1 MPSRSSGALCW
12 EIGASRRRTA
22 KASSRTSAGW
32 SQKSGELRSV
42 SPSGVSISSGAMGP
56 GAYPEVLSCILSGM
70 ERFKTERT
78 AYPIVFREQA
88 AFKDTYGGVEGVVV
102 LEAHRIRPRETES
115 DTVLMFMHPIGG
127 GAYLPMVHELAK
139 QGHHVIYAGSRYR
152 GADYGLIMEKVVIDL
167 GQAIVDAKRRFGYER
182 VVLAGWSGGGSLSLY
197 YQQQAENP
205 TVTQTPAGDPPSL
218 VDAELPAADAI
229 LLLAAHPSRHQV
241 LTDCL
246 DAAVVDESDPAQRD
260 PELDLFAREPPFD
273 ADFLVRYREA
283 QLARNRRITAWVK
296 ETLSALPGH
305 EERGFV
311 VHGTMGDPRAL
322 DPAVDPNERTPGV
335 SFLGDPHAVNNGPVG
350 LARFCSLRSWL
361 SQWSFDDANG
371 DGPRA
376 AADIS
381 IPALVVRNDAD
392 EICTPGYAQSLFDAI
407 GHDDKTLHRVA
418 GANHYY
424 LGPDQV
430 EKLRSSTAFCVQWL
444 DDHGFPAV
452 AA

>member
-1 MPSRSSGALCW
+1 
-12 EIGASRRRTA
+12 
-22 KASSRTSAGW
+22 
-32 SQKSGELRSV
+32 
-42 SPSGVSISSGAMGP
+42 
-56 GAYPEVLSCILSGM
+56 
-70 ERFKTERT
+70 
-78 AYPIVFREQA
+78 
-88 AFKDTYGGVEGVVV
+88 
-102 LEAHRIRPRETES
+102 
-115 DTVLMFMHPIGG
+115 VLMFMHPVGG

-139 QGHHVIYAGSRYR
+139 QGHHVIYANSRYR

-167 GQAIVDAKRRFGYER
+167 GQAIADAKKRFGYSR

-197 YQQQAENP
+197 YQQQAEKP
-205 TVTQTPAGDPPSL
+205 SVTATPAGDPPSL

-246 DAAVVDESDPAQRD
+246 DAAIVDESDPDRRD
-260 PELDLFAREPPFD
+260 PELDLFALGPPFD
-273 ADFLVRYREA
+273 PEFLERYRAA
-283 QLARNRRITAWVK
+283 QLARNRHITAWVK
-296 ETLSALPGH
+296 ETLESLGPS

-322 DPAVDPNERTPGV
+322 DPAVDPNDRSPGV
-335 SFLGDPHAVNNGPVG
+335 SFLGDPRAVNNGPVG

-361 SQWSFDDANG
+361 SQWSYDDANG

-381 IPALVVRNDAD
+381 IPALVIVNDAD
-392 EICTPGYAQSLFDAI
+392 EICTPSYAQALYDGI

-430 EKLRSSTAFCVQWL
+430 DKLRESTAFCVAWL
-444 DDHGFPAV
+444 AEHGFPA
-452 AA
+452 ASA

>member
-1 MPSRSSGALCW
+1 
-12 EIGASRRRTA
+12 
-22 KASSRTSAGW
+22 
-32 SQKSGELRSV
+32 
-42 SPSGVSISSGAMGP
+42 
-56 GAYPEVLSCILSGM
+56 
-70 ERFKTERT
+70 
-78 AYPIVFREQA
+78 
-88 AFKDTYGGVEGVVV
+88 
-102 LEAHRIRPRETES
+102 
-115 DTVLMFMHPIGG
+115 
-127 GAYLPMVHELAK
+127 
-139 QGHHVIYAGSRYR
+139 
-152 GADYGLIMEKVVIDL
+152 MEKVVIDL
-167 GQAIVDAKRRFGYER
+167 GQAILDAKKRFGYER

-197 YQQQAENP
+197 YQQPAERP
-205 TVTQTPAGDPPSL
+205 TVGATPVRGPPGL
-218 VDAELPAADAI
+218 LDAELPAADAI

-246 DAAVVDESDPAQRD
+246 DAAVVDETDPSQRD
-260 PELDLFAREPPFD
+260 PELDLFAREAPFD
-273 ADFLVRYREA
+273 AEFLARYREA
-283 QLARNRRITAWVK
+283 QVARNQRITAWVK
-296 ETLSALPGH
+296 ETLAALPGN

-335 SFLGDPHAVNNGPVG
+335 SFLGDPRLVNNGPVG

-361 SQWSFDDANG
+361 SQWSVDDETA

-430 EKLRSSTAFCVQWL
+430 EKLRSSTAFCVGWL
-444 DDHGFPAV
+444 DEHGFAV
-452 AA
+452 AG

>member
-1 MPSRSSGALCW
+1 
-12 EIGASRRRTA
+12 
-22 KASSRTSAGW
+22 
-32 SQKSGELRSV
+32 
-42 SPSGVSISSGAMGP
+42 MG
-56 GAYPEVLSCILSGM
+56 
-70 ERFKTERT
+70 ERFKTERE
-78 AYPIVFREQA
+78 AYPIVFTEQA
-88 AFKDTYGGVEGVVV
+88 GFKDTYGGAEGIVV
-102 LEAHRIRPRETES
+102 LEAHRIRPRDSAS

-139 QGHHVIYAGSRYR
+139 QGHHVIYANSRYR

-167 GQAIVDAKRRFGYER
+167 GQAIADAKRRFGYER
-182 VVLAGWSGGGSLSLY
+182 VVLAGWSGGGSLSLF
-197 YQQQAENP
+197 YQQQAERP
-205 TVTQTPAGDPPSL
+205 SVTETPAGDLPSL
-218 VDAELPAADAI
+218 VDAKLDPADAI

-246 DAAVVDESDPAQRD
+246 DAAIVDEDDPSQRD
-260 PELDLFAREPPFD
+260 PELDLFALEPPFD
-273 ADFLVRYREA
+273 AALLERYREA

-296 ETLSALPGH
+296 ETLASLAPN

-335 SFLGDPHAVNNGPVG
+335 SFLGDPRVVNNGPVG

-361 SQWSFDDANG
+361 SQWSGDDANG

-376 AADIS
+376 AANIS

-430 EKLRSSTAFCVQWL
+430 EKLRSSTAFCVGWL
-444 DDHGFPAV
+444 GQHGFAV
-452 AA
+452 AGCPPASSRWPSPGARRTPRTS

>member
-1 MPSRSSGALCW
+1 M
-12 EIGASRRRTA
+12 ERRRT
-22 KASSRTSAGW
+22 
-32 SQKSGELRSV
+32 
-42 SPSGVSISSGAMGP
+42 
-56 GAYPEVLSCILSGM
+56 
-70 ERFKTERT
+70 ERE
-78 AYPIVFREQA
+78 AYPIVFQEQA

-102 LEAHRIRPRETES
+102 LEAHRLRPRDSDS

-139 QGHHVIYAGSRYR
+139 QGHHVIYANSRYR
-152 GADYGLIMEKVVIDL
+152 GVDFGLIMEKVVVDL
-167 GQAIVDAKRRFGYER
+167 GQAIADAKRRFGYER

-197 YQQQAENP
+197 YQQQAERP
-205 TVTQTPAGDPPSL
+205 TVARTPAGDPPSL
-218 VDAELPAADAI
+218 LDAELPAADAM

-246 DAAVVDESDPAQRD
+246 DAAIVDEADPDRRD
-260 PELDLFAREPPFD
+260 PELDLFAREAPFD
-273 ADFLVRYREA
+273 ADFLERYRAA
-283 QLARNRRITAWVK
+283 QVARNRRITAWVK
-296 ETLSALPGH
+296 ERLAALPAG

-335 SFLGDPHAVNNGPVG
+335 SFLGDPRLVNNGPVG

-361 SQWSFDDANG
+361 SQWSLDDANG

-376 AADIS
+376 ARDIS
-381 IPALVVRNDAD
+381 IPALVVQNDAD
-392 EICTPGYAQSLFDAI
+392 EICTPGYARSLYDAI

-424 LGPDQV
+424 LGPDQRD
-430 EKLRSSTAFCVQWL
+430 KLLESAAFCVGWL
-444 DDHGFPAV
+444 AERGFAT
-452 AA
+452 AG

>member
-1 MPSRSSGALCW
+1 
-12 EIGASRRRTA
+12 
-22 KASSRTSAGW
+22 
-32 SQKSGELRSV
+32 
-42 SPSGVSISSGAMGP
+42 
-56 GAYPEVLSCILSGM
+56 M
-70 ERFKTERT
+70 EAQRHRTERE
-78 AYPIVFREQA
+78 AYPIVFQEKA
-88 AFKDTYGGVEGVVV
+88 SFKDTYGGVEGVVV
-102 LEAHRIRPRETES
+102 LEAHRIRPRDTDS

-167 GQAIVDAKRRFGYER
+167 GQAIADAKKRFGYSR

-197 YQQQAENP
+197 YQQQAERP
-205 TVTQTPAGDPPSL
+205 TVGATPAGDPPSL
-218 VDAELPAADAI
+218 LDAKLPAADAI

-246 DAAVVDESDPAQRD
+246 DAAIVDETDPSQRD
-260 PELDLFAREPPFD
+260 PELDLFALEAPFD
-273 ADFLVRYREA
+273 EDLLERYRAA
-283 QLARNRRITAWVK
+283 QLARNRRITAWVR
-296 ETLSALPGH
+296 ETLGALGPA

-322 DPAVDPNERTPGV
+322 DPAVDPNDRTPGV
-335 SFLGDPHAVNNGPVG
+335 SFLGDPRAVNHGPVG

-381 IPALVVRNDAD
+381 IPALVVQNDAD
-392 EICTPGYAQSLFDAI
+392 EICTPRYANAIFDAVASS
-407 GHDDKTLHRVA
+407 DKTLHRVA

-424 LGPDQV
+424 LGPDQID
-430 EKLRSSTAFCVQWL
+430 KLRGSAAFCVEWL
-444 DDHGFPAV
+444 DEHGFQAV

>member
-1 MPSRSSGALCW
+1 M
-12 EIGASRRRTA
+12 ERRRT
-22 KASSRTSAGW
+22 
-32 SQKSGELRSV
+32 
-42 SPSGVSISSGAMGP
+42 
-56 GAYPEVLSCILSGM
+56 
-70 ERFKTERT
+70 ERE
-78 AYPIVFREQA
+78 AYPIVFQEQA
-88 AFKDTYGGVEGVVV
+88 AFKDTYGGAEGIVV
-102 LEAHRIRPRETES
+102 LEAHRIRPRESES

-139 QGHHVIYAGSRYR
+139 QGHHVIYANSRYR

-167 GQAIVDAKRRFGYER
+167 GQAILDAKKRFGYSR

-197 YQQQAENP
+197 YQQQAERP
-205 TVTQTPAGDPPSL
+205 SVTATPAGDPPSL

-246 DAAVVDESDPAQRD
+246 DAAVVDESDPSQRD

-273 ADFLVRYREA
+273 AEFLARYRDA
-283 QLARNRRITAWVK
+283 QVARNRRITAWVR
-296 ETLSALPGH
+296 ETLASLPDH
-305 EERGFV
+305 EERAFV

-322 DPAVDPNERTPGV
+322 DPAVDANERTPGV
-335 SFLGDPHAVNNGPVG
+335 SFLGDPRLVNNGPVG

-361 SQWSFDDANG
+361 SQWSLDDANG

-381 IPALVVRNDAD
+381 IPALVVQNDAD
-392 EICTPGYAQSLFDAI
+392 EICTPSYAGSLYDAI

-430 EKLRSSTAFCVQWL
+430 DKLRASTAFCVEWL
-444 DDHGFPAV
+444 DEHGFAV
-452 AA
+452 AT

>member
-1 MPSRSSGALCW
+1 
-12 EIGASRRRTA
+12 
-22 KASSRTSAGW
+22 
-32 SQKSGELRSV
+32 
-42 SPSGVSISSGAMGP
+42 
-56 GAYPEVLSCILSGM
+56 M
-70 ERFKTERT
+70 ERHRTERE
-78 AYPIVFREQA
+78 AYPIVFQEQA
-88 AFKDTYGGVEGVVV
+88 AFKDTYGGAEGIVV
-102 LEAHRIRPRETES
+102 LEAHRIRPRGSES

-167 GQAIVDAKRRFGYER
+167 GQAIADAKKRFGYER

-197 YQQQAENP
+197 YQQQAERP
-205 TVTQTPAGDPPSL
+205 SVSATPAGDPPSL
-218 VDAELPAADAI
+218 LDAELPAADAM

-246 DAAVVDESDPAQRD
+246 DAAIVDESDPSQRD
-260 PELDLFAREPPFD
+260 PSLDLFAMEPPFSD
-273 ADFLVRYREA
+273 ELLVRYREA

-296 ETLSALPGH
+296 ETLSSLGPA

-322 DPAVDPNERTPGV
+322 DPAVDPNERKPGV
-335 SFLGDPHAVNNGPVG
+335 SFLGDPRAVNHGPVG

-381 IPALVVRNDAD
+381 VPALVVQNDAD
-392 EICTPGYAQSLFDAI
+392 EICTPGYARALYDAI
-407 GHDDKTLHRVA
+407 GHDDKALHNIP

-424 LGPDQV
+424 IGPDQID
-430 EKLRSSTAFCVQWL
+430 KLRSSAAFCVGWL
-444 DDHGFPAV
+444 EEHGFPAV
-452 AA
+452 AAAPA